1 MPLSNKLL
9 FSNNT
14 GNVGIGTNSPAE
26 TLDVNG
32 SIKAIAGV
40 TYGYKLHVNSGINAT
55 DNYMNFY
62 TTQPNGWSFN
72 NTDAGTLTNQ
82 RVVITAAGSVGVGN
96 TSPATTLAIGSG
108 AGSGGYGGGVYLN
121 RGASTYN
128 FYEAGDGTNTVII
141 GLDNTVS
148 NAKIGTVNS
157 YPVGLYTANAERVR
171 IASNGNIGIG
181 ITNPSYKLDV
191 SGIVRIS
198 GSNAARPVLIDAG
211 ITFNGETGGW
221 AIPIDVKGSAGTN
234 KGGFGWLGNNDSL
247 DYYYIGASY
256 NTPTMVVTASDVGI
270 GTKTPAVK
278 LHVVGSARVTSDYE
292 LADSGGTVRG
302 YIFGNNTG
310 NIYRTTSGLS
320 HIWQNVGTELM
331 RLDSAGNVGIGTTA
345 PSNTKLHI
353 VGDWVAGNST
363 VKVQGITDAT
373 TGYGFYNTDGSRL
386 GYLAYTSAGFEWY
399 NNLNIPTIFYT
410 NTAERMRITGA
421 GNVGIGTTSPSE
433 KLDIVGNLRVTD
445 SQRLNYKVQRVPIE
459 GAPQNGTYKGYIL
472 LAKAYTSGIVA
483 ASYVIGRIIMRRGNQ
498 GSGHNIDTYDIT
510 SSTGYGDETLNLNIV
525 AQKDPRFTR
534 LVKCTYGGTVYH
546 AIESTSTGGEPA
558 VEMTFY
564 GSIVDSPLKMT
575 DESFVSNVTA
585 FGTLGTV
592 HANDGN
598 VGIGVISPGEK
609 LTVRGTFGFGTGAN
623 SSSAYTI
630 TALNSSANNH
640 TFTIAGQATGTND
653 DVIWDMSRGGGGYG
667 SYQIKYNGNMMLYIP
682 AGSLNNNGD
691 AYLLPTRNFGIGLN
705 NPQSKFHVKSGN
717 NEWAFAGGGSTSPYN
732 NNSNGFYTNGGNI
745 TLTNRYATVNF
756 PTEYTTMD
764 STKPWWMFGRVLG
777 DTSTLKVNLRTGW
790 NGTSGGLDRDA
801 LVFAM
806 TGADTTATIDYIS
819 LSTGAGVE
827 RLRIASDGKVGIGTT
842 NPSSA
847 LHVTGTNTYAGAGL
861 LLGSA
866 GVASGYIWTTD
877 NLYIKPNTSQNTA
890 SGTLY
895 IQNFAGDTS
904 VSLNSTTANAMTLD
918 SSGNLG
924 IGTTSPTSKF
934 EVVGTTGAQFIGT
947 FRTGDATAANNVG
960 GGFYGNSSATATSR
974 EAILWLDAD
983 AANLSGGDYFWIKK
997 KGFSGDVDI
1006 IQQSDSAMTF
1016 ATYGTERA
1024 RITNT
1029 GNVGIG
1035 TTAPYTLLSVG
1046 SPTHISPDDTN
1057 RILNWYGSGTELHNS
1072 AHLISVGNNSSNTS
1086 QPASVGITLFN
1097 KNSTNNTWSPA
1108 LMFGG
1113 LSTSGNYMNGAAG
1126 IAVQMPT
1133 NASDNNFRSGDIHFF
1148 TQSTTA
1154 LGLTSK
1160 VVIKGSGNV
1169 GIGTTSPGTLLDV
1182 NGVSSFKG
1190 STDAIDN
1197 IRLYNS
1203 NGNYTYLRTT
1213 SAANNNNFWLDP
1225 MLGST
1230 LWLAWDNPGQART
1243 ASTYTTTYIGTGR
1256 GSIFESLQILR
1267 GDIQGRDSSG
1277 NINYRIVT
1285 GSNGLGTASF
1295 FNSGNVGIGTTS
1307 PTSKLHVFNRTD
1319 AGGAPNTPV
1328 FTIEH
1333 QDINAV
1339 GTGGSNGGK
1348 INFVNIQRDNTGWA
1362 ANSIWGRID
1371 FYGSQPTSGSAQ
1383 LGASILAAADGTPSG
1398 QILPTYLAFYTSDS
1412 TNGGNNIEKMR
1423 ISNGG
1428 LVGIG
1433 ITSPYAQLT
1442 VSRNGINQGTI
1453 SFDDENNNSHLTLNG
1468 ANARVRLQFGTYD
1481 NGGYA
1486 GWIQASYDN
1495 NASGTGS
1502 SGVEPLALNPQ
1513 GGNVGIG
1520 VANPGYTLDVGGTT
1534 RIAPTST
1541 SGTLIFGSDGDGVK
1555 LQRLNDY
1562 DFVIQQNAS
1571 SGSVLSLAGAGN
1583 VQIHMDSNDNET
1595 DRRISFRKNSTL
1607 NGSEVGYI
1615 NEDGNLVING
1625 TLTESSSIM
1634 LKENI
1639 NPITNALEAIS
1650 KLTGVIYDR
1659 RDGSAKQRA
1668 GLIAEEVEKVLP
1680 NIVNKDSDNLPS
1692 GIQYTNLIAYLV
1704 ESIKELKQEIHTLK
1718 DQLNG

>member
-32 SIKAIAGV
+32 SIKAIAGA
-40 TYGYKLHVNSGINAT
+40 TYGYKLHINSGINAT

-62 TTQPNGWSFN
+62 TTQTSGWSFN

-82 RVVITAAGSVGVGN
+82 RVVITTAGSVGIGT
-96 TSPATTLAIGSG
+96 TSLSHKLTSNASANDGATAYSG
-108 AGSGGYGGGVYLN
+108 AFHADKGAAGDSWILLGGVRSDSLASGRISYVNAANANGGGILAFQTEGTERARITN
-121 RGASTYN
+121 
-128 FYEAGDGTNTVII
+128 AGNV
-141 GLDNTVS
+141 
-148 NAKIGTVNS
+148 
-157 YPVGLYTANAERVR
+157 
-171 IASNGNIGIG
+171 GIG
-181 ITNPSYKLDV
+181 ITNPGYKLDV
-191 SGIVRIS
+191 NGIVRIS

-234 KGGFGWLGNNDSL
+234 KGGFGWLGSNDSL

-256 NTPTMVVTASDVGI
+256 DAPTMVVTAADVGI

-310 NIYRTTSGLS
+310 NVYRTTSGLS

-331 RLDSAGNVGIGTTA
+331 RL
-345 PSNTKLHI
+345 
-353 VGDWVAGNST
+353 NS
-363 VKVQGITDAT
+363 
-373 TGYGFYNTDGSRL
+373 
-386 GYLAYTSAGFEWY
+386 
-399 NNLNIPTIFYT
+399 
-410 NTAERMRITGA
+410 A

-433 KLDIVGNLRVTD
+433 KLDIIGNLRVSD
-445 SQRLNYKVQRVPIE
+445 NDRLNYKVQRIPIE
-459 GAPQNGTYKGYIL
+459 GAPQQGTYKGYIL
-472 LAKAYTSGIVA
+472 LAKAYTSGFFA
-483 ASYVIGRIIMRRGNQ
+483 ASYVIGRIVMRRG
-498 GSGHNIDTYDIT
+498 T
-510 SSTGYGDETLNLNIV
+510 SSTGHNVDVYDVMSSTGYSEETLNLNVV
-525 AQKDPRFTR
+525 AQRNERFLR

-546 AIESTSTGGEPA
+546 AIESISTGGLPST
-558 VEMTFY
+558 EMTFY

-598 VGIGVISPGEK
+598 VGIGLISPGEK

-653 DVIWDMSRGGGGYG
+653 DVIWDMSRGGGAYG

-934 EVVGTTGAQFIGT
+934 EVVSTTGAQFIGT

-1016 ATYGTERA
+1016 ATYGTERV

-1113 LSTSGNYMNGAAG
+1113 LSTSGSYMNGAAG

-1169 GIGTTSPGTLLDV
+1169 GIGTVSPNSNLSVIGA
-1182 NGVSSFKG
+1182 GG
-1190 STDAIDN
+1190 STLATPSSGNGYIVHIGGSDSDTDPVRYMIGFSHGNSSAVTNVRAGIGMIVTAGGSGNLVFETRDIDSPFNNKERMRINGRGIVSIGTNAVSTYPKLVIGNSAVDIHVDSTTTASALMNANATNNILALRAPFNADPAATSGLDAKWGIWFSGGPPNDTTNYPYNSTNARTTNLGKSAAIYAISEDTLGYNRQVGLTFYTSGFDEGMSERMRITNTGNVGIGTNNPAQKLHVKTGGTGAIVTLEGTTGRYIYTGIDGLGHY
-1197 IRLYNS
+1197 IEQVGTSAGERVLRIQNS
-1203 NGNYTYLRTT
+1203 NGSGAYTQLYFDGANQRIYT
-1213 SAANNNNFWLDP
+1213 SSD
-1225 MLGST
+1225 
-1230 LWLAWDNPGQART
+1230 
-1243 ASTYTTTYIGTGR
+1243 
-1256 GSIFESLQILR
+1256 
-1267 GDIQGRDSSG
+1267 
-1277 NINYRIVT
+1277 V
-1285 GSNGLGTASF
+1285 
-1295 FNSGNVGIGTTS
+1295 NVGIGTTS
-1307 PTSKLHVFNRTD
+1307 PAAKLHV
-1319 AGGAPNTPV
+1319 V
-1328 FTIEH
+1328 
-1333 QDINAV
+1333 
-1339 GTGGSNGGK
+1339 
-1348 INFVNIQRDNTGWA
+1348 
-1362 ANSIWGRID
+1362 
-1371 FYGSQPTSGSAQ
+1371 
-1383 LGASILAAADGTPSG
+1383 GASILSNNTAIDPDSYTNAVVSGNIADGSG
-1398 QILPTYLAFYTSDS
+1398 WGVSSGI
-1412 TNGGNNIEKMR
+1412 GGN
-1423 ISNGG
+1423 
-1428 LVGIG
+1428 
-1433 ITSPYAQLT
+1433 A
-1442 VSRNGINQGTI
+1442 
-1453 SFDDENNNSHLTLNG
+1453 
-1468 ANARVRLQFGTYD
+1468 
-1481 NGGYA
+1481 
-1486 GWIQASYDN
+1486 
-1495 NASGTGS
+1495 GTGDS
-1502 SGVEPLALNPQ
+1502 WAIGHNGEGLYFAMGNGSANNTLDSYMVFATNRNVSLVPNS
-1513 GGNVGIG
+1513 GNVAIG
-1520 VANPGYTLDVGGTT
+1520 TASPGAYKLYVN
-1534 RIAPTST
+1534 
-1541 SGTLIFGSDGDGVK
+1541 GDTYV
-1555 LQRLNDY
+1555 
-1562 DFVIQQNAS
+1562 
-1571 SGSVLSLAGAGN
+1571 
-1583 VQIHMDSNDNET
+1583 T
-1595 DRRISFRKNSTL
+1595 
-1607 NGSEVGYI
+1607 
-1615 NEDGNLVING
+1615 G
-1625 TLTESSSIM
+1625 TLTEASSVT

-1639 NPITNALEAIS
+1639 NPIIGALESIS

-1659 RDGSAKQRA
+1659 KDGSAKQRA

-1680 NIVNKDSDNLPS
+1680 NIVNKDNDAPT
-1692 GIQYTNLIAYLV
+1692 GIHYTNLIAYLV
-1704 ESIKELKQEIHTLK
+1704 ESIKELKAEIEILK
-1718 DQLNG
+1718 QR